1 MADHDWLEKLIKASE
16 SGDLSE
22 IELALLH
29 TVDVNDRGSR
39 PGNALHWAAYRGHFD
54 CLERLL
60 LVRGID
66 LDLPNREG
74 KTALRLAAEEGY
86 SSCVKRLLE
95 AGADPETLNKQKQA
109 YQHMIDDIC
118 EPIVYQ
124 AVNENIVVK
133 NEGTIPGAGKLRKI
147 FDFRARTVTEVI
159 NDNPGQSRFFKEFR
173 DNQQDIQE
181 AYDWLKAQGQ
191 SVPHPFK
198 AGTREIPKRH

>member
-1 MADHDWLEKLIKASE
+1 MADHDWLDKLIQASGN
-16 SGDLSE
+16 GDKDE
-22 IELALLH
+22 IELALRNI
-29 TVDVNDRGSR
+29 VDVNDRAGS

-54 CLERLL
+54 CLERLIK
-60 LVRGID
+60 VPGID
-66 LDLPNREG
+66 LDMPNREG

-95 AGADPETLNKQKQA
+95 GGADPETLGKQKKT
-109 YQHMIDDIC
+109 YQHLIEDIC

-133 NEGTIPGAGKLRKI
+133 NEGTIPGAGQLRKI

-181 AYDWLKAQGQ
+181 AYDWMKAKGQ

-198 AGTREIPKRH
+198 PGTREIPKRA